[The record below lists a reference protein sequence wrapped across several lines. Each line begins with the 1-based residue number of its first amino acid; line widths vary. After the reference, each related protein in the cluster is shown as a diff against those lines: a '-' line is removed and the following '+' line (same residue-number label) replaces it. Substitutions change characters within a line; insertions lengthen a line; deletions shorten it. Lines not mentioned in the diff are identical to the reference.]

1 MEERVLKVKFLET
14 TNEINQNF
22 LGKGVQNKKT
32 SVRRVWIFS
41 GTAHTLLGL
50 ISIIHTC
57 TKLYIKLLILEG
69 GEWGGGGHFYYPI
82 QSKLETESTHLE

>member
-69 GEWGGGGHFYYPI
+69 GEWGGEGIFTTQFKANLKQNQHI
-82 QSKLETESTHLE
+82 